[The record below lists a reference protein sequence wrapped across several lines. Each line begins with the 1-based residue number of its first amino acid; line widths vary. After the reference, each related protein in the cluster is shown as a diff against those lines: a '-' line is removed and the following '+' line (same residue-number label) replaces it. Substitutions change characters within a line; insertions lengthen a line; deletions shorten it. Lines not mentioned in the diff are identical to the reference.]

1 MEDDLNT
8 SEEPEGFG
16 GLPEENPARN
26 PITRERIA
34 ERAYLISQSDQAGT
48 DEENWL
54 RAERE
59 LQQEQEGLGAFS
71 AVGHVRD
78 QESEPRGGR
87 S

>member
-8 SEEPEGFG
+8 ADERGEPFG
-16 GLPEENPARN
+16 GLTEENPSRK
-26 PITRERIA
+26 PVTRESIA

-59 LQQEQEGLGAFS
+59 LQEEQE
-71 AVGHVRD
+71 
-78 QESEPRGGR
+78 
-87 S
+87 